1 MSPSGDI
8 IKRIVELQVKAKVKV
23 KRFQEVKVKS
33 IDFCGS
39 QIKVK
44 WNIAILLLLS
54 DSNSA
59 SDQTAQ
65 LPQSLKCFKFLAVKI
80 ASQQAQQ
87 PPSATD
93 AGMQQL
99 NQYLT
104 EVQLVNSRSGNPV
117 SALDFWKSK
126 TDLCDKLAPVALDIV
141 AAPASQAYVARLF
154 SVCGLLTDGCK
165 NQMSK
170 SLEMR
175 VCLKLNKK
183 VLCAI
188 DFL

>member
-1 MSPSGDI
+1 MAVVTVQMQRNSTPPESMDSDSHDD
-8 IKRIVELQVKAKVKV
+8 ENMTDPAP
-23 KRFQEVKVKS
+23 
-33 IDFCGS
+33 DT
-39 QIKVK
+39 
-44 WNIAILLLLS
+44 S

-59 SDQTAQ
+59 SVQTAH
-65 LPQSLKCFKFLAVKI
+65 LPQSLKRFKFLAVKI

-87 PPSATD
+87 RPSATD

-104 EVQLVNSRSGNPV
+104 EVQLVNSGSGIPV
-117 SALDFWKSK
+117 SALDFWKNK
-126 TDLCDKLAPVALDIV
+126 IDLCDKLAPVALDIV
-141 AAPASQAYVARLF
+141 AAPASQAYVERLF
-154 SVCGLLTDGCK
+154 SVCGLLTEGRK

-188 DFL
+188 GFL